1 MNLLFGAIWSK
12 VDDET
17 AKMLPPGFI
26 STVFQWLA
34 DIIDELRDI
43 SNEVS
48 IH

>member
-17 AKMLPPGFI
+17 AKKLPPGFI
-26 STVFQWLA
+26 STVFQRLA
-34 DIIDELRDI
+34 DIIDELKEN